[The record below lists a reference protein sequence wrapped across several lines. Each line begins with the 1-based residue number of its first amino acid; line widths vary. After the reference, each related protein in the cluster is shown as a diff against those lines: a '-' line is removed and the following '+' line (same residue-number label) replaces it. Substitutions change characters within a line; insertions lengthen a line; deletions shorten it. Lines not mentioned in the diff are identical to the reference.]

1 VDIKGGNLKYII
13 HIIEDMKKLIN
24 WIKDYFEKKRKKKE
38 FLRKI
43 EEIRKR
49 DPFTYNH

>member
-1 VDIKGGNLKYII
+1 
-13 HIIEDMKKLIN
+13 MKTVIN
-24 WIKDYFEKKRKKKE
+24 WILSKIESFKRRREIKK
-38 FLRKI
+38 KI

>member
-1 VDIKGGNLKYII
+1 MKIVITWILSK
-13 HIIEDMKKLIN
+13 IES
-24 WIKDYFEKKRKKKE
+24 FKRKREIKK
-38 FLRKI
+38 KI

>member
-1 VDIKGGNLKYII
+1 
-13 HIIEDMKKLIN
+13 MKKLIN

-38 FLRKI
+38 FLKKI